1 MTTETE
7 IKPALARSISHN
19 EIVLLV
25 VEDSKVTLNR
35 IDNDENVT
43 ELDYVTTNDGDF
55 DVWGKRLGDDFRL
68 LIREN

>member
-7 IKPALARSISHN
+7 IKPALDRSISHN

-25 VEDSKVTLNR
+25 VEDAKLALTR
-35 IDNDENVT
+35 INNDENVT
-43 ELDYVTTNDGDF
+43 ELDYVITNDGDF
-55 DVWGKRLGDDFRL
+55 DLWGKRLGDDFRL